1 MIESI
6 NQNQTQTKD
15 KDMQNLMWWSRLPSL
30 EEILATLFMGGDI
43 KELFIKVFEEEAKPN
58 KNDALGSTKKRKR
71 KSAAAKNKSR
81 PKNY

>member
-6 NQNQTQTKD
+6 NHNQTQTKD

-58 KNDALGSTKKRKR
+58 NNNALGSTRKR
-71 KSAAAKNKSR
+71 KCAAAKNKRR
-81 PKNY
+81 PKN